1 MKKGNGYQKV
11 RRSLVAD
18 LGSPPAPGPAAG
30 SPPVPVV
37 EEEPKTEVK
46 TRVKTI
52 LNVVGYT
59 RGREAGIK
67 EGFADGVRY
76 IVTLAEENL
85 AKELKLRDRH
95 ALRETGQLPAWW
107 IITLGKALH
116 IDDLPDDIALEDQRK
131 EEPAQ

>member
-1 MKKGNGYQKV
+1 
-11 RRSLVAD
+11 
-18 LGSPPAPGPAAG
+18 
-30 SPPVPVV
+30 VPVV
-37 EEEPKTEVK
+37 EEEPKPEVK
-46 TRVKTI
+46 TRVKAT
-52 LNVVGYT
+52 LDVVGYT

-107 IITLGKALH
+107 IITLVKALH
-116 IDDLPDDIALEDQRK
+116 IDDLPDDIALKDQR
-131 EEPAQ
+131 EAEVESDH

>member
-1 MKKGNGYQKV
+1 MKKSKSYHEAN
-11 RRSLVAD
+11 RSPVAD
-18 LGSPPAPGPAAG
+18 LGSPPAAG

-37 EEEPKTEVK
+37 EGEPKTEVK
-46 TRVKTI
+46 TRVKTT
-52 LNVVGYT
+52 LDVVGYT

-107 IITLGKALH
+107 IITLAKALH